1 MSHLVLNQFFFQTEP
16 FLISVTFKDGIFA
29 PIGQNGWYHNNSH
42 RTCFDQQPV
51 DTTSMVQTLIV
62 AYETIN
68 DNKYRKFAIDTFYW
82 FLGKNSLNQE
92 VYNDLTGGCHDGF
105 GEHSLNMNQGAEST
119 ISYLLARLSIHSKEM
134 NFLFDNEK
142 ANPDLIF

>member
-1 MSHLVLNQFFFQTEP
+1 
-16 FLISVTFKDGIFA
+16 
-29 PIGQNGWYHNNSH
+29 
-42 RTCFDQQPV
+42 
-51 DTTSMVQTLIV
+51 MVQTLIV
-62 AYETIN
+62 AYETID